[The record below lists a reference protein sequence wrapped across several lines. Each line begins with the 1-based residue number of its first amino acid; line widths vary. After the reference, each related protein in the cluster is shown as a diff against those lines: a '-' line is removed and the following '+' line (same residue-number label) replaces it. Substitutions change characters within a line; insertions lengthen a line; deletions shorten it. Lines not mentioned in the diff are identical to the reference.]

1 MQIREHNRDYSASW
15 FSPQLL
21 PNRYIFQSTRYTESV
36 KEKKI
41 WTKHFIIQKTCLKV
55 SFLHC
60 QLQLVRFSWPVSLMR
75 WAQHQVQG
83 LHGRFSSFLRNSADA
98 GAWWFNYQWEND
110 IRSKQINLSNRLML
124 IRWPNHEQQ
133 SGFTNPEKYYG
144 AVIESILVMAWSIIY
159 AAFIVCLFFAINVS
173 SSPVWVFHL
182 CGCCSELYMLCSF
195 SLLFWLPLNVNR
207 QPDIPTF
214 LNVRVVMSYF
224 LFPEARLAVRW
235 LIKLNTPTL
244 RTAWL
249 KHVFVSS

>member
-41 WTKHFIIQKTCLKV
+41 WTKHFIIQKTCLKL

-124 IRWPNHEQQ
+124 IRWSNHEQQ

-159 AAFIVCLFFAINVS
+159 AAFIVCLFVFCDKCQFKPSLSVS
-173 SSPVWVFHL
+173 SVWLLQWVIHVVFI
-182 CGCCSELYMLCSF
+182 
-195 SLLFWLPLNVNR
+195 
-207 QPDIPTF
+207 Q
-214 LNVRVVMSYF
+214 
-224 LFPEARLAVRW
+224 LAV
-235 LIKLNTPTL
+235 LTP
-244 RTAWL
+244 
-249 KHVFVSS
+249 SQC